1 VTSTLEH
8 AGAPASSQAI
18 TTVPQRIRR
27 RAASMPDTVALRE
40 KRYGIWQDI
49 TWAEYW
55 EQTSLVAHALSSL
68 GIAPGDRVAIHSE
81 NRPEWLFGDVGTVA
95 IRAITMGLYPTNPST
110 EVRYLLQ
117 DSGSRILIAEDQEQV
132 DKALEVEPDCPDLEW
147 IVYIEP
153 RGVRDYDHPKLLSWE
168 DFVERGRA
176 HRDTD
181 PSLLDR
187 TAAEAT
193 EDDVVTLIYTSGTT
207 GPPKGAMLTVRN
219 VEFAISTLVTDGGFY
234 NPPAS
239 EDDVSLSYLPLCHVA
254 ERAATEWVNAEA
266 GVLTHFAESIE
277 VVQANLKEVQPTLFF
292 AVPRIW
298 EKLYAGV
305 MIKMSSA
312 SRLKRTVFGLAMKMA
327 TTIGDDLVANDGNHT
342 TRSRVLYAIGY
353 PLIFRSLRDR
363 VGLRKVRAAGSGA
376 APIAPEVLKFFFG
389 IGVIINEVYGMTEN
403 AAVATVNRPGRVKL
417 GTVGEPQPGIEFKID
432 DETGEIMTRHPGVF
446 AGYWNKPDKTAETFT
461 EDGWLRTGDVGEWV
475 DGTHVK
481 IVDRI
486 KDIIITAGGKNISP
500 SEIENSLKTSP
511 FIKEAV
517 VIGDQKP
524 YLTALIGIELDTVG
538 DWATRKRIAYTTY
551 RDLSEREEILELV
564 QRAVGETNDKF
575 ARVENVRKFR
585 MLTKE
590 LDHEDGEL
598 TATQKVKRSSL
609 VEAFQPL
616 VDDMYAN
623 RTVHAGG
630 DMKSVHA
637 PEHRGDA
644 DAATADPD
652 RAPAAGDEEVSA

>member
-1 VTSTLEH
+1 MSATMEH
-8 AGAPASSQAI
+8 TDASASARAI
-18 TTVPQRIRR
+18 SSVPQRIKR
-27 RAASMPDTVALRE
+27 RAETLPDTVALRE
-40 KRYGIWQDI
+40 KRFGLWQDI

-55 EQTSLVAHALSSL
+55 DQTVLVAHALASL
-68 GIAPGDRVAIHSE
+68 GITAGDRVAIHSE
-81 NRPEWLFGDVGTVA
+81 NRPEWLYSDVATVA
-95 IRAITMGLYPTNPST
+95 IRAITMGLYPTNPAT

-117 DSGSRILIAEDQEQV
+117 DSGSRVLIAEDQEQV

-147 IVYIEP
+147 IVYLEP
-153 RGVRDYDHPKLLSWE
+153 RGVRDYVHPKLMSWE
-168 DFVERGRA
+168 DFLDRGRA
-176 HRDTD
+176 HRDSD
-181 PSLLDR
+181 PTLLDR
-187 TAAEAT
+187 CAQEAT

-219 VEFAISTLVTDGGFY
+219 VEFAISILVTDGGFY

-239 EDDVSLSYLPLCHVA
+239 EADVALSYLPLCHVA

-305 MIKMSSA
+305 MIKMASA
-312 SRLKRTVFGLAMKMA
+312 SRLKRTVFGLVMKLA
-327 TTIGDDLVANDGNHT
+327 ETIGDDLVANDGNHT
-342 TRSRVLYAIGY
+342 ARSRFLYALGY
-353 PLIFRSLRDR
+353 PLVFRALRDR
-363 VGLRKVRAAGSGA
+363 IGLRKVRAAGSGA

-417 GTVGEPQPGIEFKID
+417 GTVGEPQTGIDFKID
-432 DETGEIMTRHPGVF
+432 EETGEILTRHPGVF
-446 AGYWNKPDKTAETFT
+446 AGYWNKPDKTAETVDA
-461 EDGWLRTGDVGEWV
+461 DGWLHTGDVGEWV

-511 FIKEAV
+511 YIKEAV

-538 DWATRKRIAYTTY
+538 DWAQRKRIAYTTY
-551 RDLSEREEILELV
+551 RDLSEREEVLELV
-564 QRAVGETNDKF
+564 RQAVAETNDKF

-609 VEAFQPL
+609 IEAFSPL
-616 VDDMYAN
+616 VDDMYEN
-623 RTVHAGG
+623 RTEHPGG
-630 DMKSVHA
+630 DQTTVHT
-637 PEHRGDA
+637 
-644 DAATADPD
+644 AA
-652 RAPAAGDEEVSA
+652 RAEEVSA